1 MCRRNG
7 NLSPATWVLCREVAC
22 QSARAG
28 VYFAVKSG
36 MDQSAKNSARPQQH
50 SKPLLYVVDDEPL
63 LLELAS
69 ALLEP
74 SGYTVKTFR
83 DPEAALRSFASANP
97 RPAVVLT
104 DYAMHTMTGLE
115 LIRECRRI
123 NPGQKIIMLSGTV
136 DESVY
141 RGSTAKPDR
150 FLAKPYQ
157 AKELLGMLES
167 VLGS

>member
-1 MCRRNG
+1 
-7 NLSPATWVLCREVAC
+7 
-22 QSARAG
+22 
-28 VYFAVKSG
+28 
-36 MDQSAKNSARPQQH
+36 MDQSATTNTRPSQG

-74 SGYTVKTFR
+74 SGYAVRTFH
-83 DPEAALRSFASANP
+83 DPEAAVKAFAAANP

-104 DYAMHTMTGLE
+104 DYAMHTMTGLD

-123 NPGQKIIMLSGTV
+123 NPRQKIIMLSGTV

-141 RGSTAKPDR
+141 RGTSIKPDR

-157 AKELLGMLES
+157 ARELLRVLQSVLES
-167 VLGS
+167 S